1 MDPPTELI
9 VPFSHATSSYRTFSN
24 GTETGPT
31 ASAAVGFTTAS
42 TRDARDAR
50 EAFAIAV
57 DTCSF
62 WIAALETGV
71 MDRRLHPGEE
81 TRGEGVAMTRV
92 ACIVTSMAGLI
103 SLVHRPQRVADS
115 ERPDAADVEPKGQ
128 IYGPLGNN

>member
-42 TRDARDAR
+42 TMDARDAR

-62 WIAALETGV
+62 WIALETGV